1 MSYSKEFLSF
11 SSKEKD
17 EICSKI
23 KKILEQEDEVLFAYI
38 FGSFLYSSNPRDID
52 VAVYITP
59 PGSINKNDLI
69 KLEAKIADK
78 ISKEIKI
85 SFDKIDTRILNF
97 SPNYFFSNVFSQGK
111 LLFTG
116 DKNLLSEM
124 IEKTSLESLKNE
136 LISLQ
141 SLGELSYQ

>member
-23 KKILEQEDEVLFAYI
+23 EKILEKEDKILFAYI

-52 VAVYITP
+52 IAIYLK
-59 PGSINKNDLI
+59 SIDENNLLELETMLAGKVGREI
-69 KLEAKIADK
+69 KL
-78 ISKEIKI
+78 

-97 SPNYFFSNVFSQGK
+97 SPNYFFANVFSQGK
-111 LLFTG
+111 LLFTK
-116 DKNLLSEM
+116 DENILSEM
-124 IEKTSLESLKNE
+124 IERTSVEALKNE
-136 LISLQ
+136 YISLQ
-141 SLGELSYQ
+141 SLRELSYQ